1 MTVNGCQI
9 GLPLFIVERTRLHL
23 CLLDGVVVPV
33 RQGLAFRGAQVD
45 ESCVER
51 VQGPVRQRVLGL
63 FEWRGLLSREMAAV
77 MQGRGHSGDFSV
89 HAGVRV
95 AA

>member
-1 MTVNGCQI
+1 M
-9 GLPLFIVERTRLHL
+9 
-23 CLLDGVVVPV
+23 

-51 VQGPVRQRVLGL
+51 VQGLVRQRVLGL
-63 FEWRGLLSREMAAV
+63 FEWRGLLSMEMAAV
-77 MQGRGHSGDFSV
+77 TQGRGHSCGFSV